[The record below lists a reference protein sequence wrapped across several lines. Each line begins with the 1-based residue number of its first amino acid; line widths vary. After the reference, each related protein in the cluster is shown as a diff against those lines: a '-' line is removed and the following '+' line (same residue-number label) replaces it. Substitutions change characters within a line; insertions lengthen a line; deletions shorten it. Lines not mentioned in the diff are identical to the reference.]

1 MSVIAGLTYS
11 ILALAL
17 LFSVLRLL
25 RGPSVADR
33 IVALELV
40 ASVTVGIIA
49 AYAVF
54 ERVEA
59 ALDVAL
65 VLALTGF
72 LAAIALS
79 RYLERRGDER

>member
-1 MSVIAGLTYS
+1 MSVMAGLTYA

-17 LFSVLRLL
+17 LFAVLRLL

-54 ERVEA
+54 ERVES

-72 LAAIALS
+72 LATIALS

>member
-1 MSVIAGLTYS
+1 MSVMAGLTYA

-17 LFSVLRLL
+17 LFAVLRLL

-33 IVALELV
+33 IVALELI

-54 ERVEA
+54 ERVES

-65 VLALTGF
+65 VLALTAF

-79 RYLERRGDER
+79 RYLERRGDEQ

>member
-1 MSVIAGLTYS
+1 MSTMAGLTYL

-25 RGPSVADR
+25 RGPSLADR

-54 ERVEA
+54 EQVEA

-79 RYLERRGDER
+79 RYLERRGEEQ